1 MFGVLVDL
9 LFWVRHHSKDHHVLQ
24 QNNRPWQQA
33 DEWYNGRRDQVWV
46 FQRLEQ
52 EMSKIIVSCAGW
64 CEADPA
70 RTMFQYIGPRDDVEK
85 LISGEQWL
93 SLPEYDEQEVCRDDY
108 AYDHEV
114 EDE

>member
-1 MFGVLVDL
+1 
-9 LFWVRHHSKDHHVLQ
+9 
-24 QNNRPWQQA
+24 
-33 DEWYNGRRDQVWV
+33 
-46 FQRLEQ
+46 
-52 EMSKIIVSCAGW
+52 MSKIIVSCSGW

-85 LISGEQWL
+85 LIGGEQWL

-108 AYDHEV
+108 ILERVASAFRYALDGEYDHVEVEV

>member
-1 MFGVLVDL
+1 
-9 LFWVRHHSKDHHVLQ
+9 
-24 QNNRPWQQA
+24 
-33 DEWYNGRRDQVWV
+33 
-46 FQRLEQ
+46 
-52 EMSKIIVSCAGW
+52 MSEIIVISAVVAEGFRGLAGTCWGLAGW
-64 CEADPA
+64 READPA

>member
-1 MFGVLVDL
+1 
-9 LFWVRHHSKDHHVLQ
+9 
-24 QNNRPWQQA
+24 
-33 DEWYNGRRDQVWV
+33 
-46 FQRLEQ
+46 
-52 EMSKIIVSCAGW
+52 MSEIIVISAVVAEGFRGLAGW

-108 AYDHEV
+108 AYDHVEVEV